1 MMIQN
6 KPEMDLMPN
15 YSGFI
20 MNGNNMS
27 PTINEGDH
35 IVVDLDQ
42 QVIRS
47 GEIYIFGYKQ
57 SNVVCRL
64 ALDGDIVRLIFDG
77 TDKYFEE
84 LLANINIIGRVINVK
99 PLHE

>member
-1 MMIQN
+1 MTNSESVI
-6 KPEMDLMPN
+6 PN

-20 MNGNNMS
+20 MSGNNMS

-77 TDKYFEE
+77 SDKYFEE
-84 LLANINIIGRVINVK
+84 LLANINIIGRVINIK
-99 PLHE
+99 PLNE

>member
-1 MMIQN
+1 MNDEVI
-6 KPEMDLMPN
+6 PN

-20 MNGNNMS
+20 MHGSNMS

-42 QVIRS
+42 RVIRS
-47 GEIYIFGYKQ
+47 GEIYIFEYKQ

-77 TDKYFEE
+77 ADKYFEE
-84 LLANINIIGRVINVK
+84 LLPNINIIGRVINIK
-99 PLHE
+99 SLSELE

>member
-1 MMIQN
+1 MEQS

-20 MNGNNMS
+20 MSGSNMS

-42 QVIRS
+42 RVIRS
-47 GEIYIFGYKQ
+47 GEIYIFEYKQ

-64 ALDGDIVRLIFDG
+64 ALDGSVVRLIFDG
-77 TDKYFEE
+77 TNKYFEE
-84 LLANINIIGRVINVK
+84 LLTNINIIGRVINVK

>member
-1 MMIQN
+1 MNDAVI
-6 KPEMDLMPN
+6 PN

-20 MNGNNMS
+20 MSGNNMS

-42 QVIRS
+42 RVIRS
-47 GEIYIFGYKQ
+47 GEIYIFKYKQ

-64 ALDGDIVRLIFDG
+64 ALDGEIVRLIFDG

-84 LLANINIIGRVINVK
+84 PIGQINIIGRVIDTK
-99 PLHE
+99 SLSE

>member
-1 MMIQN
+1 MNEI
-6 KPEMDLMPN
+6 KN

-35 IVVDLDQ
+35 VVVDLDQ
-42 QVIRS
+42 RVIRS
-47 GEIYIFGYKQ
+47 GEIYIIEYKQ

-64 ALDGDIVRLIFDG
+64 LLDHEMVTFAFDG
-77 TDKYFEE
+77 TEKIHEE
-84 LLANINIIGRVINVK
+84 SLYNINIIGRVIEVK
-99 PLHE
+99 NLTE

>member
-1 MMIQN
+1 MKKN
-6 KPEMDLMPN
+6 EPEIDLVPN

-20 MNGNNMS
+20 MNGSNMS

-42 QVIRS
+42 RAIRS
-47 GEIYIFGYKQ
+47 GEIYIFEYKQ

-84 LLANINIIGRVINVK
+84 LLANINVIGRIINIK
-99 PLHE
+99 PLNE